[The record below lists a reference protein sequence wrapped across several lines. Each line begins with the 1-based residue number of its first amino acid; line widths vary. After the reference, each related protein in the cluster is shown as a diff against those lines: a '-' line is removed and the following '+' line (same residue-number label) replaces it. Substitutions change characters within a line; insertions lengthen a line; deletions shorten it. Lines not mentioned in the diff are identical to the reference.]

1 VAAHDFSEG
10 TQGKATG
17 KHHVESDSLTGPSR
31 GTLTRKEVL
40 VVDISHLNL
49 KATNPIDCSLQEDDQ
64 FDGRSDETLIGE
76 ASPTLPTITANDPDL
91 LRLQDN
97 AWNALETKQPRTVFR
112 RAAELVRVVVSTL
125 GAIIQKLTWQRLSYE
140 LNRAARWEYVT
151 KKGDRVPNRAPKHV
165 LDDMLA
171 HPEPP
176 LPELM
181 RVVQMPVFVA
191 SGELLATPGY
201 HAESSI
207 FFAAPADLFHDLEVY
222 QRIERPS
229 SMDVLVA
236 VAALKDP
243 LHGFP
248 FVGRADWAHTLAL
261 ILLPFVRE
269 LIGGPTPLHL
279 IYKPTPG
286 TGGTLLAEVVNLIAT
301 GLPLN
306 TMTWGE
312 WEPECQR
319 TLSAALFAGRTYQVL
334 DNVHR
339 LDSAVL
345 ASAITCDYWSDR
357 KMGSSEAPSIP
368 VRCGW
373 IATGNNPELSHEITR
388 RTVPIHLDARME
400 HPEDRQNF
408 RHPDIRQFVKERR
421 AQLVKAAITIVRAWQ
436 AAGQPRGTTTL
447 GMFESWAQVMG
458 GILDVAD
465 VPGFLGNLND
475 IRSHLDVYAVNWVEF
490 IGRWAA
496 RFGTRPVGVND
507 LWALIDT
514 PRALNLGLDRAKDV
528 ISQKTSFGQL
538 LVNRRDHV
546 IGAYRIVSAGSRQRA
561 KQWQLKLVAEE
572 PSERGEP
579 ASEPPRD
586 TFTGINTN
594 SISKL
599 Q

>member
-1 VAAHDFSEG
+1 
-10 TQGKATG
+10 
-17 KHHVESDSLTGPSR
+17 
-31 GTLTRKEVL
+31 
-40 VVDISHLNL
+40 VVDISHLINL
-49 KATNPIDCSLQEDDQ
+49 KATDPIDCSLQEDDQ
-64 FDGRSDETLIGE
+64 FDGRSDRGPIGG

-97 AWNALETKQPRTVFR
+97 AWSALETKQPRTVFR

-125 GAIIQKLTWQRLSYE
+125 GAIIQRLTWTRLSYE
-140 LNRAARWEYVT
+140 LNRAAHWEKVT
-151 KKGDRVPNRAPKHV
+151 KGNRVPDRAPKHLV
-165 LDDMLA
+165 EDMLA

-176 LPELM
+176 LPELT
-181 RVVQMPVFVA
+181 RVVHMPVFVA
-191 SGELLATPGY
+191 SGDLLATPGY
-201 HAESSI
+201 HRESGI
-207 FFAAPADLFHDLEVY
+207 FFAAPADLCHDLQVY
-222 QRIERPS
+222 RRIERPS

-236 VAALKDP
+236 VEALKDL
-243 LHGFP
+243 LHDFP
-248 FVGRADWAHTLAL
+248 FVSDADWAHTIAL

-286 TGGTLLAEVVNLIAT
+286 TGGTLLAEVVNLLAT

-319 TLSAALFAGRTYQVL
+319 SLSAALFAGRTYQVL

-357 KMGSSEAPSIP
+357 KMGSSDAPSIP

-408 RHPDIRQFVKERR
+408 RHPDIRQFVKEHRS
-421 AQLVKAAITIVRAWQ
+421 QLVKAAITIVRAWQ

-458 GILDVAD
+458 GILDVAA
-465 VPGFLGNLND
+465 VPRFLGNLND
-475 IRSHLDVYAVNWVEF
+475 IRSHLDVYAANWIEF

-496 RFGTRPVGVND
+496 QFGTRPVGVND

-514 PRALNLGLDRAKDV
+514 PRPLSLGLDRAKDV
-528 ISQKTSFGQL
+528 ISQKTSFGQQ
-538 LVNRRDHV
+538 LVNHRDHV
-546 IGAYRIVSAGSRQRA
+546 IGAYRLVSAGERQRA
-561 KQWQLKLVAEE
+561 KQWQLKLVGEE
-572 PSERGEP
+572 PSERSEP
-579 ASEPPRD
+579 TGEPPRD
-586 TFTGINTN
+586 TFTGTKTTVIN
-594 SISKL
+594 
-599 Q
+599 